1 MFTKLNNHITRTLVA
16 TMIPAAMTLGL
27 AGNTIANVNWATP
40 RQVTQ
45 MQPSNSLTFS
55 GTANN
60 GTTITLQMFYVSP
73 KSVNGVITINGAEY
87 PFVAYIEG
95 DNLAG
100 VLNDN
105 GNQVRFDA
113 TGQAKLLYVEFNGTT
128 VTLQLVA

>member
-1 MFTKLNNHITRTLVA
+1 
-16 TMIPAAMTLGL
+16 
-27 AGNTIANVNWATP
+27 
-40 RQVTQ
+40 

-73 KSVNGVITINGAEY
+73 KSVNGVITINGVEY

-95 DNLAG
+95 DILTG
-100 VLNDN
+100 MLNDN

-113 TGQAKLLYVEFNGTT
+113 TGQANLLNVDFHGTT